1 MMADGESL
9 TLSSAEAHDLKN
21 QLGIVLGFL
30 DLLIEDTPESDPRRA
45 DLLEVRKAARA
56 CHDIVIAS
64 SNDTSR

>member
-1 MMADGESL
+1 MADGEPL
-9 TLSSAEAHDLKN
+9 TLSAAEAHSLKN
-21 QLGIVLGFL
+21 QLGIVLGFV

-64 SNDTSR
+64 SGDTPR

>member
-1 MMADGESL
+1 MAGTEPL
-9 TLSSAEAHDLKN
+9 TLSAGDAHSLKN
-21 QLGIVLGFL
+21 QLGIVLGFI

-64 SNDTSR
+64 SGDTPR

>member
-1 MMADGESL
+1 MMADGEAL
-9 TLSSAEAHDLKN
+9 TLSSSEAHDLKN

-64 SNDTSR
+64 SNDTRR